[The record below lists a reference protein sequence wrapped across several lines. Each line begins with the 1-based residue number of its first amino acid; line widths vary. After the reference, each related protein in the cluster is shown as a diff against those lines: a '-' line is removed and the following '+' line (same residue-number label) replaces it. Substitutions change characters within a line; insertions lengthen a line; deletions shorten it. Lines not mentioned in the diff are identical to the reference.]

1 MTWPFIQ
8 LAQTMTASGT
18 RIIGPSNAMIVTLA
32 SKHACPCSISVFS
45 RWVNCFTAIVCFVLD
60 LGSRAGVAQYMKTE
74 WRVVAIFNV
83 VLFVVLVRQT
93 NILALF
99 QDYNNQRTLILK
111 VIGALIL
118 STFVLCI
125 ASVLYTSWDA
135 ARDEML
141 QGAILKLEGNL
152 LYLWTHHQIK
162 CFWNS

>member
-1 MTWPFIQ
+1 M
-8 LAQTMTASGT
+8 
-18 RIIGPSNAMIVTLA
+18 
-32 SKHACPCSISVFS
+32 
-45 RWVNCFTAIVCFVLD
+45 
-60 LGSRAGVAQYMKTE
+60 AQYMKTE

-152 LYLWTHHQIK
+152 LYL
-162 CFWNS
+162 

>member
-1 MTWPFIQ
+1 M
-8 LAQTMTASGT
+8 
-18 RIIGPSNAMIVTLA
+18 
-32 SKHACPCSISVFS
+32 
-45 RWVNCFTAIVCFVLD
+45 
-60 LGSRAGVAQYMKTE
+60 AQYMKTE

-125 ASVLYTSWDA
+125 ARVLYTLWDA
-135 ARDEML
+135 VRDEML
-141 QGAILKLEGNL
+141 PGAILKLEGNL
-152 LYLWTHHQIK
+152 LYL
-162 CFWNS
+162 